1 MSRRKWSSLHFSVGK
16 KWIKIKRKR
25 EARKEGKNVVLC
37 GLNPDL
43 GGAGEIIVELLT
55 AN

>member
-1 MSRRKWSSLHFSVGK
+1 MDKNKG
-16 KWIKIKRKR
+16 
-25 EARKEGKNVVLC
+25 RKEETRKKRGGFKNVVLC